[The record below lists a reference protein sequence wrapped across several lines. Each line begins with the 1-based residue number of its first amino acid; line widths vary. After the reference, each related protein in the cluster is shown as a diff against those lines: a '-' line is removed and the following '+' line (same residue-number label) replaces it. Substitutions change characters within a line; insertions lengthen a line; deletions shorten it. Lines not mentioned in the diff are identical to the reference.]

1 MVLAIHVQFIWSGGI
16 RLKQKLIRKT
26 VLYVVVLFLIIW
38 PIYQLTQMLGHH
50 KEDHDATHLLFQVS
64 LFQME
69 ILKSSLEEASQSKNT
84 NELERV
90 KQALYSAEYT
100 HERLILAAGGSEEL
114 SSLSFMSQ
122 LSQYIQRLQLG
133 GTRALKADE
142 TQTLKETQKQFGNMY
157 EVYEK
162 MMASSGDIISS
173 QNTELSKLDRD
184 LTSFLRKKGLQ

>member
-1 MVLAIHVQFIWSGGI
+1 MVLAIHVQFIWSGG
-16 RLKQKLIRKT
+16 RSLKQKLIRKA
-26 VLYVVVLFLIIW
+26 VIYGVVLFLIIW
-38 PIYQLTQMLGHH
+38 PIYQLSQMLGHH

-84 NELERV
+84 NELDRV
-90 KQALYSAEYT
+90 KQSLYSAEYT
-100 HERLILAAGGSEEL
+100 HERLMLAAGGSEEL
-114 SSLSFMSQ
+114 TSLSFMSQ

-133 GTRALKADE
+133 GARALKADE

-173 QNTELSKLDRD
+173 QNADLSKIDRD
-184 LTSFLRKKGLQ
+184 LTIFLRKKGLQ